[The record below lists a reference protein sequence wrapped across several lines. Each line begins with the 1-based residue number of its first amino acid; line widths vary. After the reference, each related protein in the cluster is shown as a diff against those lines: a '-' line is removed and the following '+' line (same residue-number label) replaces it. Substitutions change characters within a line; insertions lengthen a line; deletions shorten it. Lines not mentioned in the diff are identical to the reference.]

1 MLTRRLLLAL
11 AATASLAI
19 GAQDTVAADAY
30 PSRTVTLIVPYAAGG
45 ASDTVARII
54 AESMTQ
60 TLGQQMIVENVGGA
74 SGTIGAAR
82 VARADPDGYTVM
94 LHTPS
99 HATNTLLFR
108 KLPYDPATAFQPLGV
123 VTETPMTVV
132 GKADLPPN
140 SASELF
146 DYIRTNKDQITIG
159 NAGLGGPSHL
169 CGMLIMSMLDAPMT
183 PVSYKGVG
191 PAMIDLLGGQ
201 IDLMCDQA
209 TNTISHIRSGKIK
222 AYAVTT
228 KSRIADLPDLPTAR
242 RGRAEGLRDHG
253 LAWALCTGRH
263 SAGGGRQACECV
275 EDGGP
280 GPAGDEAAGRSCDR
294 TRSPGAGEPRG
305 TADDVPGRDRQVGA
319 AGQSGWRLRRLELP
333 KHHAGRSAM
342 LLDYVVIG
350 GGIVGVSTAMHLLEC
365 EPGRSLLLLEKEP
378 DLARHQTGR
387 NSGVIHAG
395 VYYAPGSLK
404 ARFSKEGAE
413 ATIRFAREHGVPFER
428 CGKLLV
434 ATSEIELQ
442 RMEALEERCRQ
453 NEITVE
459 RLDAAELR
467 AARAAHHRPGRPL
480 RPGHRHR
487 RLRARHAEDGRGGE
501 EPRRRDPHRHRP

>member
-1 MLTRRLLLAL
+1 MLTRRLLLTL
-11 AATASLAI
+11 ATTASLAI
-19 GAQDTVAADAY
+19 GAQDAAAADAY

-108 KLPYDPATAFQPLGV
+108 KLPYDPVTAFQPLGV

-140 SASELF
+140 SAAELV

-169 CGMLIMSMLDAPMT
+169 CGMLIMSMLDSPMT

-209 TNTISHIRSGKIK
+209 TNTISHVRSGKIK

-228 KSRIADLPDLPTAR
+228 KSRISDLPDLPTLDEAGLKGFETTVWHGFYAPAGVPPEVIDKLVSALR
-242 RGRAEGLRDHG
+242 TAVQDPQVGKRLADLATVSVPPERASPEALQTTYRAEI
-253 LAWALCTGRH
+253 AKW
-263 SAGGGRQACECV
+263 
-275 EDGGP
+275 
-280 GPAGDEAAGRSCDR
+280 
-294 TRSPGAGEPRG
+294 EPLVK
-305 TADDVPGRDRQVGA
+305 A
-319 AGQSGWRLRRLELP
+319 
-333 KHHAGRSAM
+333 
-342 LLDYVVIG
+342 
-350 GGIVGVSTAMHLLEC
+350 
-365 EPGRSLLLLEKEP
+365 
-378 DLARHQTGR
+378 
-387 NSGVIHAG
+387 AG
-395 VYYAPGSLK
+395 VYA
-404 ARFSKEGAE
+404 
-413 ATIRFAREHGVPFER
+413 
-428 CGKLLV
+428 
-434 ATSEIELQ
+434 
-442 RMEALEERCRQ
+442 
-453 NEITVE
+453 
-459 RLDAAELR
+459 D
-467 AARAAHHRPGRPL
+467 
-480 RPGHRHR
+480 
-487 RLRARHAEDGRGGE
+487 
-501 EPRRRDPHRHRP
+501 